1 MPTKP
6 GTTYT
11 HATDLNFGSGPASG
25 QPTKIVDAAAATQGF
40 IPGQGVDAEAVN
52 YIFNIAGEWL
62 SDWVSQGTNAADLDA
77 HIIETDANGTASIAA
92 LNAGNTAA
100 TFNAITAVENSGASA
115 TTILGTNSSGG
126 VGVAAIATGGG
137 VGLSADVFDTCDA
150 VVGQVR
156 GPGVAVTGRV
166 FAGATGAAL
175 KGEGQVGG
183 GPVLDLE
190 FNATTPARGL
200 AALQATDE
208 PTAPAAGDV
217 WRRPDEPTAAFDRR
231 GGIEYQDDLGAPGK
245 TGPGKLR
252 AWATPE
258 GVEFFQ
264 ASTSGPIDSP
274 SDSTGIVSAITL
286 TIPKESPAGVYS
298 IQWALEIVPY
308 NSGVGG
314 AGHAYVAFKQDAVVL
329 RQMAVDMSNP
339 APAATYPGPATSIAS
354 QMLAGSYLFGRVVS
368 PAVADTVFEIEFQ
381 ACPSSP
387 GALEGARINFITI
400 EAVGVF
406 DV

>member
-25 QPTKIVDAAAATQGF
+25 FNTKIADAAAAAQGF

-52 YIFNIAGEWL
+52 YLFNISGAWV

-77 HIIETDANGTASIAA
+77 HLIETDATGTASIATI
-92 LNAGNTAA
+92 NAGNTAA
-100 TFNAITAVENSGASA
+100 TTSAIVAVENSGATA

-126 VGVAAIATGGG
+126 VGVAAIASGGG
-137 VGLSADVFDTCDA
+137 VGLSADVFDSCDG
-150 VVGQVR
+150 VIGQVR
-156 GPGVAVTGRV
+156 GSGVAVTARV

-190 FNATTPARGL
+190 FNAVTPARGL

-217 WRRPDEPTAAFDRR
+217 WRRPDEPAAAFDRR

-264 ASTSGPIDSP
+264 VLVSGPVA
-274 SDSTGIVSAITL
+274 TVSNAAVTAATL
-286 TIPKESPAGVYS
+286 TIPKEIPVGVY
-298 IQWALEIVPY
+298 
-308 NSGVGG
+308 
-314 AGHAYVAFKQDAVVL
+314 AVEWSC
-329 RQMAVDMSNP
+329 QIAPDP
-339 APAATYPGPATSIAS
+339 APAPGPADRGYVRFTLDVVAPFEDEVLFPPAS
-354 QMLAGSYLFGRVVS
+354 GLS
-368 PAVADTVFEIEFQ
+368 PAFTTGAKTISGRFVFSQVTSPSPADIVATIQFASVGTT
-381 ACPSSP
+381 PGSGVKVSSCQ
-387 GALEGARINFITI
+387 ITTL
-400 EAVGVF
+400 GVF
-406 DV
+406 DA

>member
-308 NSGVGG
+308 NSGGGGGGPRLRRIQTRCRRPPTNGRRYVEPRAGGHVPRAGDLDRFSNVGG
-314 AGHAYVAFKQDAVVL
+314 IVSVRARGFASRRGYCVRDRVPGLPVL
-329 RQMAVDMSNP
+329 TRRA
-339 APAATYPGPATSIAS
+339 
-354 QMLAGSYLFGRVVS
+354 
-368 PAVADTVFEIEFQ
+368 
-381 ACPSSP
+381 
-387 GALEGARINFITI
+387 
-400 EAVGVF
+400 
-406 DV
+406 

>member
-25 QPTKIVDAAAATQGF
+25 QPTKIVDPAATSQGF

-52 YIFNIAGEWL
+52 YLFNLSGAWM
-62 SDWVSQGTNAADLDA
+62 SDWVSLGTSAADLDA
-77 HIIETDANGTASIAA
+77 HIIETDANGTAAIATI
-92 LNAGNTAA
+92 NAGNTAA
-100 TFNAITAVENSGASA
+100 TTSAITAVENSGATA
-115 TTILGTNSSGG
+115 VTITATNSSGG
-126 VGVAAIATGGG
+126 VALGALASGGG
-137 VGLSADVFDTCDA
+137 VGVSADVFDTCDG
-150 VVGQVR
+150 VIGQVR
-156 GPGVAVTGRV
+156 GSGVAVTGRV

-208 PTAPAAGDV
+208 PTAPATGDV
-217 WRRPDEPTAAFDRR
+217 WRRPDESAGTYDRR
-231 GGIEYQDDLGAPGK
+231 GGIEFQDDLGAPGK

-258 GVEFFQ
+258 GVEFF
-264 ASTSGPIDSP
+264 ASSVVGPNQNISNTVFVTAG
-274 SDSTGIVSAITL
+274 SL
-286 TIPKESPAGVYS
+286 TIPKEVPLGQYVIEWSSVFAPDPTAAAGESNKGYIRCKINGGTVGESQIEFTPVAGIPAGSMNTPRSAQFSGRFVYT
-298 IQWALEIVPY
+298 Q
-308 NSGVGG
+308 
-314 AGHAYVAFKQDAVVL
+314 VL
-329 RQMAVDMSNP
+329 SP
-339 APAATYPGPATSIAS
+339 APADIEIIVEHLSSTDPIA
-354 QMLAGSYLFGRVVS
+354 
-368 PAVADTVFEIEFQ
+368 
-381 ACPSSP
+381 
-387 GALEGARINFITI
+387 
-400 EAVGVF
+400 AVGVKSGITTITCTGVY